1 MKKVIKLTESDL
13 TRIVKR
19 VINENRFNSSFSEFL
34 KKLNIKPQIVY
45 VGQKRDGY
53 GNIIVSGDI
62 YLKMG
67 GEPIGFYLGYRFTFK
82 VGEDNQLIFDE
93 SFGDIDHINIFKG
106 FPSGWVM
113 EYFTDKVKNYI
124 QKMINNKSIPL

>member
-34 KKLNIKPQIVY
+34 KKLNIKSQIVY
-45 VGQKRDGY
+45 VGQNRDGY
-53 GNIIVSGDI
+53 DDVIVSGDI
-62 YLKMG
+62 YLRMG
-67 GEPIGFYLGYRFTFK
+67 GELIGSDLGYGFTFK

-93 SFGDIDHINIFKG
+93 SFGNIDRIYIFKG

-113 EYFTDKVKNYI
+113 EYFRNKVKNYI